1 MKKHHLLKRVLWV
14 VTLALII
21 GLPLHKPGLAQ
32 DGGEYFDAT
41 GHWVEGV
48 FLEYFRSHGGLE
60 IFGYPLTE
68 AFIDQGLLVQYFQN
82 ARIEWHP
89 TNPDPYKIQLG
100 LLGDELNYRHPPV
113 SEPYPKSRRK
123 VYFPETQHTVAYAFL
138 DYFNAHGGIDIFGYP
153 ITEMYFEEGKIVQ
166 YFQRLK
172 MEWYPDDPSSTVRV
186 GPLGS
191 LYVEIHK
198 DRMPLEA
205 LQRVPEDA
213 RAEATAPA
221 TPVIT
226 EIRAVISLRYSVMS
240 QKRDQIV
247 SLLVTDSNNLAVA
260 NAQVAIH
267 FEAPTGEI
275 LPASDLVLIT
285 DSRGFAQQ
293 AIPVNGGYSGSQIL
307 VRATVT
313 YEQLTTSAQNVF
325 LLWW

>member
-1 MKKHHLLKRVLWV
+1 MKRHYLLKRVFWV

-21 GLPLHKPGLAQ
+21 GLPLSGPGLAQ
-32 DGGEYFDAT
+32 DGEQYFDDT

-48 FLEYFRSHGGLE
+48 FLDYFRSHGGLE
-60 IFGYPLTE
+60 TFGYPITE

-89 TNPDPYKIQLG
+89 NNPDPYKVQLG

-113 SEPYPKSRRK
+113 VEPYPKTRRK
-123 VYFPETQHTVAYAFL
+123 VYFPETQHTIAYAFL
-138 DYFNAHGGIDIFGYP
+138 DYFNAHGGIDMFGYP

-172 MEWYPDDPSSTVRV
+172 MEWYPDDPSSTIRI

-191 LYVEIHK
+191 AYLELHR

-205 LQRVPEDA
+205 LQRASKDGRINTIP
-213 RAEATAPA
+213 P
-221 TPVIT
+221 TPVIS
-226 EIRAVISLRYSVMS
+226 EIHAVISLRYSVMS

-247 SLLVTDSNNLAVA
+247 SILIKDNNNLPVA

-267 FEAPTGEI
+267 FEAPTGET
-275 LPASDLVLIT
+275 LPSSDIVLVT

-307 VRATVT
+307 VRADVT
-313 YEQLTTSAQNVF
+313 YNQLTTSSQNVF